1 MRNRKNALTQ
11 HTYEHQKK
19 RFDATHG
26 GAILFLIPYESRK
39 EWLII

>member
-1 MRNRKNALTQ
+1 MRS
-11 HTYEHQKK
+11 KK
-19 RFDATHG
+19 RFDVTHD